1 MKSTKD
7 IQDITTTN
15 KLSYNIK
22 NKEHITKQTLENNLV
37 P

>member
-7 IQDITTTN
+7 MQDIMTKD

-22 NKEHITKQTLENNLV
+22 NKEHITKQTLENN
-37 P
+37 